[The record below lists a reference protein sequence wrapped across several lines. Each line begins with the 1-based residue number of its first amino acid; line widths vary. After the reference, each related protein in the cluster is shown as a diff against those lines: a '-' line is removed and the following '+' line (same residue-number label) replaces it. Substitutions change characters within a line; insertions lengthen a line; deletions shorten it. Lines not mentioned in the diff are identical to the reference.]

1 MTCNCTSN
9 DREAD
14 AMTCGCGGNDQ
25 EAEGTTCSCGC
36 QSPTEEREPAEV
48 AG

>member
-1 MTCNCTSN
+1 MACNCTGN

-14 AMTCGCGGNDQ
+14 AMTCGCGGNEE
-25 EAEGTTCSCGC
+25 EAEATTCSCGC
-36 QSPTEEREPAEV
+36 QSPADEREPAEV